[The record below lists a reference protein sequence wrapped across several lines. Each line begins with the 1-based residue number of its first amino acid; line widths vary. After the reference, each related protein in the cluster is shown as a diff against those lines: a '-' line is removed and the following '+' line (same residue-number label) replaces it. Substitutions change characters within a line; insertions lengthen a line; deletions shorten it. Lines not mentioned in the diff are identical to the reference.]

1 LSEAG
6 KSDEDSTE
14 ALLQKANQALDDAS
28 YLLEDD
34 RVEAAMNRAY
44 YAAFHAARAAL
55 LTEGE
60 EPTSHAGILS
70 RFSYHFVRTG
80 RISEEVG
87 KVLARA
93 ETDRNR
99 ADYDAFSVFEI
110 QAAEDLVG
118 DVSQFIEAVGQV
130 IKNHRE

>member
-1 LSEAG
+1 MSEAG
-6 KSDEDSTE
+6 ESERDSVE

-70 RFSYHFVRTG
+70 RFSYHFIRTG

-87 KVLARA
+87 QVLARA

-118 DVSQFIEAVGQV
+118 DVSQFTEVVRQV
-130 IKNHRE
+130 IEHQKE

>member
-1 LSEAG
+1 MSETS
-6 KSDEDSTE
+6 KSGEDPTE

-110 QAAEDLVG
+110 QAAEDLVSN
-118 DVSQFIEAVGQV
+118 VSQFTKVVHRVVE
-130 IKNHRE
+130 NHRE

>member
-1 LSEAG
+1 LSSAS
-6 KSDEDSTE
+6 KSDDESIE
-14 ALLQKANQALDDAS
+14 ALLQKADQALDDAS

-44 YAAFHAARAAL
+44 YASFHAARAAL

-60 EPTSHAGILS
+60 EPSSHAGILS
-70 RFSYHFVRTG
+70 RFSYHFIRTG

-87 KVLARA
+87 QVLARA

-118 DVSQFIEAVGQV
+118 DVSQFTEVVRQV
-130 IKNHRE
+130 IEHQKE

>member
-1 LSEAG
+1 MNGAS
-6 KSDEDSTE
+6 KSDDESIE
-14 ALLQKANQALDDAS
+14 ALLQKADQALDDAS

-60 EPTSHAGILS
+60 EPSSHAGILS
-70 RFSYHFVRTG
+70 RFSYHFIRTG
-80 RISEEVG
+80 RISEEIG
-87 KVLARA
+87 QVLARA

-99 ADYDAFSVFEI
+99 ADYDAFSVFET
-110 QAAEDLVG
+110 QAAKDLVG
-118 DVSQFIEAVGQV
+118 DVSQFTDVVRQV
-130 IKNHRE
+130 IEHQKE